1 MSDASYSLQVMVT
14 ESTFAN
20 NRNLRTAGFS
30 VVELPN
36 EQEFGIYSNT
46 TDMLKY
52 KGKWSKGRR

>member
-1 MSDASYSLQVMVT
+1 MSDASYSLQVMAT

-36 EQEFGIYSNT
+36 EQEFGIYT
-46 TDMLKY
+46 TDM
-52 KGKWSKGRR
+52 KGKRSKGR